1 MNGTPSSY
9 VFRSYST
16 VLIDSGP
23 YAVAL
28 FCTVS
33 RIRGDLQGIRGT
45 QGGPQRRLACS
56 AAVLRPS
63 WCGRILQGISSIVEP
78 SPSWQVV
85 TNMTSYLAHT
95 SSSTRFVIVAQGR
108 VDTISVLR
116 SSGLFV
122 QSQLKGF

>member
-16 VLIDSGP
+16 VPIDSGP

-63 WCGRILQGISSIVEP
+63 WCGSILQGISSIVEP
-78 SPSWQVV
+78 SPPWQVC
-85 TNMTSYLAHT
+85 YEHDI
-95 SSSTRFVIVAQGR
+95 IVGSWFIA
-108 VDTISVLR
+108 
-116 SSGLFV
+116 
-122 QSQLKGF
+122 SQVSKSIPKAEWTLLVF